1 MKKKLYIQ
9 PQSMFVGEETIDTL
23 LANSNMIVGDGDSA
37 ELNPGT
43 MEGGNGSD
51 AASRGSIWDDEF

>member
-23 LANSNMIVGDGDSA
+23 LVNSIVGDGNSA
-37 ELNPGT
+37 ELNPET
-43 MEGGNGSD
+43 MGGGDGSD

>member
-9 PQSMFVGEETIDTL
+9 PQSVFVGEETIDTL
-23 LANSNMIVGDGDSA
+23 LANSNMIVGNGDSA
-37 ELNPGT
+37 NLNPET
-43 MEGGNGSD
+43 MGEGDGSD

>member
-23 LANSNMIVGDGDSA
+23 LTGSNTIQENNVTLYP
-37 ELNPGT
+37 ET
-43 MEGGNGSD
+43 MEGGDGSD

>member
-23 LANSNMIVGDGDSA
+23 LVNSIVGDGNSA
-37 ELNPGT
+37 DLNPET
-43 MEGGNGSD
+43 MGEGNGSD

>member
-23 LANSNMIVGDGDSA
+23 LENSIVGEGNSA
-37 ELNPGT
+37 ELNPEAMG
-43 MEGGNGSD
+43 EGDGSD

>member
-9 PQSMFVGEETIDTL
+9 PQSVFVGEETIDTL
-23 LANSNMIVGDGDSA
+23 LANSIVGDGNSA
-37 ELNPGT
+37 DLNPET
-43 MEGGNGSD
+43 MGEGNGSD

>member
-23 LANSNMIVGDGDSA
+23 LVNSIVGAGDSA
-37 ELNPGT
+37 DLNPES
-43 MEGGNGSD
+43 MDGGDGSD

>member
-9 PQSMFVGEETIDTL
+9 PQSVFVGEETIDTL
-23 LANSNMIVGDGDSA
+23 LVNSIVGDGNSA
-37 ELNPGT
+37 DLNPET
-43 MEGGNGSD
+43 MGEGNGSD

>member
-9 PQSMFVGEETIDTL
+9 PQSMFVGEETVDTL
-23 LANSNMIVGDGDSA
+23 LENSIVGEGNSA
-37 ELNPGT
+37 ELNPENMG
-43 MEGGNGSD
+43 EGDGSD

>member
-9 PQSMFVGEETIDTL
+9 PQSVFVGEETIDTL
-23 LANSNMIVGDGDSA
+23 LANSNTIQENNVTLYP
-37 ELNPGT
+37 ET
-43 MEGGNGSD
+43 MGEGNGSD

>member
-1 MKKKLYIQ
+1 
-9 PQSMFVGEETIDTL
+9 MFVGEETIDTL

>member
-9 PQSMFVGEETIDTL
+9 PQSVFVGEETIDTL
-23 LANSNMIVGDGDSA
+23 LVNSIVGDGNNA
-37 ELNPGT
+37 ELNPGN
-43 MEGGNGSD
+43 MDGGDGSD

>member
-23 LANSNMIVGDGDSA
+23 LVNSIVGDGDSA
-37 ELNPGT
+37 ELDPGT
-43 MEGGNGSD
+43 MDGGNGSD